1 MILSHGALLSPETTV
16 LSPRVTSRRV
26 ACGHYTPP
34 HPPPTRRRGCRGGST
49 PPPPATILGL
59 ASAARPVCPP
69 PPSALWLPPYIYFL
83 SHYTIQNPTAY
94 GTRSHSITTHIHT
107 LIFYSRTVHVLVHV
121 HFKSC
126 GVRARRPGAPALI
139 SCLHVARWQ
148 TVRMVCVGRL
158 HHGTQRDQS

>member
-34 HPPPTRRRGCRGGST
+34 HPPPTRRRGWRVHPST
-49 PPPPATILGL
+49 ARHHPWPRQRRAPRVPPTPFRFVAPPLYL
-59 ASAARPVCPP
+59 
-69 PPSALWLPPYIYFL
+69 F
-83 SHYTIQNPTAY
+83 
-94 GTRSHSITTHIHT
+94 SITLHDPKPDS
-107 LIFYSRTVHVLVHV
+107 LRYSLAFNHNSYSYPQYRTRTRTRTRV

-126 GVRARRPGAPALI
+126 GVRARRPGAPAPI

-158 HHGTQRDQS
+158 HHGAHNETRVE

>member
-1 MILSHGALLSPETTV
+1 MEHFCHLKPPFCHLVSPLAV
-16 LSPRVTSRRV
+16 SRV
-26 ACGHYTPP
+26 ATTRPLT
-34 HPPPTRRRGCRGGST
+34 HPPRAGGGGGST

-107 LIFYSRTVHVLVHV
+107 LSTVHVLVLV
-121 HFKSC
+121 HAYTL
-126 GVRARRPGAPALI
+126 RAAVCAPAAPGPPRQFLACMLQGGRQYAWYVWEDYITAHTTRPGLSEA
-139 SCLHVARWQ
+139 HE
-148 TVRMVCVGRL
+148 
-158 HHGTQRDQS
+158 

>member
-34 HPPPTRRRGCRGGST
+34 HPPPTRRRGWRVHPST
-49 PPPPATILGL
+49 ARHHPWPRQRRAPRVPPTPFRCVPPPH
-59 ASAARPVCPP
+59 
-69 PPSALWLPPYIYFL
+69 IYFL

-107 LIFYSRTVHVLVHV
+107 LSTVHVLVLV
-121 HFKSC
+121 HAYTL
-126 GVRARRPGAPALI
+126 RAAVCAPAAPGPPRQFLA
-139 SCLHVARWQ
+139 CMLQ
-148 TVRMVCVGRL
+148 GGRQYAWYVWEDYITA
-158 HHGTQRDQS
+158 HNETRVE

>member
-1 MILSHGALLSPETTV
+1 MEHFCHLKPPFCHLVSP
-16 LSPRVTSRRV
+16 RRV

-34 HPPPTRRRGCRGGST
+34 HPPPTRRRGWRVHPST
-49 PPPPATILGL
+49 ARHHPWPRQRRAPRVPPTPFRFVAPA
-59 ASAARPVCPP
+59 
-69 PPSALWLPPYIYFL
+69 PYIYFL

-126 GVRARRPGAPALI
+126 GVRARRPGAPAPI

-158 HHGTQRDQS
+158 HHGTQRDQG